1 MNAAAGLLY
10 QTGLKLL
17 EYQFAKGAPVLRAA
31 IFNAF
36 PHPLLSELVCLSGE
50 LQIQQHMR
58 HLALKLSRQNIP
70 STPEIAGC
78 TFDMILILGS
88 KQRIQTLGW
97 IATAMDLL
105 SSDGQMVFCTPNNLG
120 ARAFEKRIVELAGN
134 ARATVKSK
142 CRCICAQKSDGLNTT
157 LMREWKTQALPHA
170 ISAHGLI
177 SQPGLFSWD
186 RIDAGSRL
194 LAKYLPGDLSGCGM
208 DLGCGAG
215 FLTVS
220 ILRRCDN
227 ISEMHLVDSD
237 ATAVA
242 CATRNLSHV
251 PHTMICMHW
260 LDATT
265 EPIPQGMDW
274 IVLNPPF
281 HAGKSQDITLG
292 KAMVHAACCS
302 LKPSGTLFMVANR
315 KLPYESV
322 LNMHLQNTEYLYEGE
337 GFKVIE
343 GIK

>member
-17 EYQFAKGAPVLRAA
+17 EYQSSKGVPALRVA

-36 PHPLLSELVCLSGE
+36 PHPLLSELVSLSAE

-58 HLALKLSRQNIP
+58 PLSLKLLRQNIP
-70 STPEIAGC
+70 STTEITGHA
-78 TFDMILILGS
+78 FDMVLVPGS
-88 KQRIQTLGW
+88 KHRIQTLGW

-105 SSDGQMVFCTPNNLG
+105 SSGGQLVFCTPNNMG
-120 ARAFEKRIVELAGN
+120 ARAFEKRIIELAGN
-134 ARATVKSK
+134 AQVTVKSK
-142 CRCICAQKSDGLNTT
+142 CRCICARKSDDLNTT
-157 LMREWKTQALPHA
+157 LMREWKEHALPRA

-186 RIDAGSRL
+186 RIDTGSRL
-194 LAKYLPGDLSGCGM
+194 LAKHLPDDLSGCGM
-208 DLGCGAG
+208 DLGCGNG
-215 FLTVS
+215 FLSAS
-220 ILRRCDN
+220 ILRRCDK
-227 ISEMHLVDSD
+227 ISGIHLVDSD
-237 ATAVA
+237 AKAIA
-242 CATRNLSHV
+242 CATRNLPHI
-251 PHTMICMHW
+251 PHTRICIHW
-260 LDATT
+260 LDATV

-281 HAGKSQDITLG
+281 HAGKDQDIELG
-292 KAMVHAACCS
+292 KAMLHAACCS

-322 LNMHLQNTEYLYEGE
+322 LDTYLQNTKYLYEGE

>member
-17 EYQFAKGAPVLRAA
+17 EYQSSKEAPALRVA

-36 PHPLLSELVCLSGE
+36 PHPLLSELVCLSEE

-58 HLALKLSRQNIP
+58 PLSLKLSQQNIP
-70 STPEIAGC
+70 STPEIDGC
-78 TFDMILILGS
+78 AFDMILILGS

-105 SSDGQMVFCTPNNLG
+105 SSGGQMLFCTSNDLG
-120 ARAFEKRIVELAGN
+120 ARAFEKRIIELAGN
-134 ARATVKSK
+134 VRVAIKSK
-142 CRCICAQKSDGLNTT
+142 CRCICTQKSDAMNTT
-157 LMREWKTQALPHA
+157 LMREWKEHALPRT

-186 RIDAGSRL
+186 RIDTGSRL
-194 LAKYLPGDLSGCGM
+194 LAKHLPDDLSGCGM
-208 DLGCGAG
+208 DLGCGTG
-215 FLTVS
+215 FLSAS

-227 ISEMHLVDSD
+227 ISGIHLVDSD
-237 ATAVA
+237 AIAIA
-242 CATRNLSHV
+242 CATRNLPHI
-251 PHTMICMHW
+251 PHTRICMHW
-260 LDATT
+260 LDATV

-274 IVLNPPF
+274 VVLNPPF

-322 LNMHLQNTEYLYEGE
+322 LDTYLKNTKCLYEGE